1 VVVRVVRGRILLCTK
16 TGKMC
21 YNMFMKRLLSIV
33 FFLVFCGYCF
43 AEEPD
48 FDESEKAEPLK
59 TAKNIF
65 GLDSGILAANISYGT
80 EKTYSLK
87 FNANLLD
94 FYFENIKTG
103 LGAGFIPINYS
114 YSVKTNEHALSLSKL
129 YLYWNMDKVMGI
141 NISDKKGHRYFL
153 DRCILG
159 PFVSIQT
166 LNFDNSGNFNTNFSY
181 SAGIKYAT
189 KVNAVQSQSPV
200 SFFSSNIELG
210 YNYFNSRHSIYF
222 TIGLSPT
229 STLVSIL
236 ISPFAYIYLLFNG
249 GF

>member
-1 VVVRVVRGRILLCTK
+1 
-16 TGKMC
+16 MC
-21 YNMFMKRLLSIV
+21 YYVFMKRLLSIV
-33 FFLVFCGYCF
+33 FFLVLCGYCF
-43 AEEPD
+43 GEEPASD
-48 FDESEKAEPLK
+48 KTEK
-59 TAKNIF
+59 TVKNIF
-65 GLDSGILAANISYGT
+65 GFDTGILATDISYGT
-80 EKTYSLK
+80 GKTFALK
-87 FNANLLD
+87 FNANLAD

-114 YSVKTNEHALSLSKL
+114 YSVKTNEHSLSLSKL

-141 NISDKKGHRYFL
+141 NFDGYTTSGNRLTF
-153 DRCILG
+153 G

-181 SAGIKYAT
+181 SAGIKYAI
-189 KVNAVQSQSPV
+189 KEYARKSPV

-210 YNYFNSRHSIYF
+210 YNYSNSRHSIYF

-229 STLVSIL
+229 GTLVSIL
-236 ISPFAYIYLLFNG
+236 VSPFAYFSFLFNG